1 MPFQFTSR
9 ESSSNCTACYH
20 MPRTIFVSPTIRFGI
35 SRTNWGWVRLL
46 PNLIP
51 ELAFLG
57 SFWYHLLQS
66 GFSRNQCWDRNEYV
80 GDSLGSAF
88 AFNTCG
94 REGNR
99 SGQREESKCDVVSME
114 CLNWPCEEFQRW
126 TDPSGCP
133 HWSIICWSFVLR
145 CWGKKVWTWL
155 RRFQSPLWTDGWELH
170 ADDILSRW
178 SDKSWKGLYA
188 AHHNLPPSDLKLPSL
203 CNDPITLVMFFP

>member
-9 ESSSNCTACYH
+9 ESSSNCTACYR
-20 MPRTIFVSPTIRFGI
+20 MPRTIFVSLTIRFGI

-80 GDSLGSAF
+80 GDLLGSAF

-99 SGQREESKCDVVSME
+99 TGQREESKCDVVSME
-114 CLNWPCEEFQRW
+114 CLSWPREEFQKW

-133 HWSIICWSFVLR
+133 LLVYHLLVICFEVLGEESVNLVKEVPISLVD
-145 CWGKKVWTWL
+145 WWL
-155 RRFQSPLWTDGWELH
+155 RVTC
-170 ADDILSRW
+170 RW
-178 SDKSWKGLYA
+178 HSQQMKW
-188 AHHNLPPSDLKLPSL
+188 
-203 CNDPITLVMFFP
+203 